1 MSEEKF
7 SDLLKKAAS
16 RFSGVFS
23 GGLGV
28 EPHSRFKIYHFLY
41 EETDITNL
49 FYWISLLSSAGI
61 ATLGLAQNS
70 PAVIIGAMLLSPLM
84 GPIIAFGLA
93 LAIGDLY
100 LGLRAVINCVMS
112 IFIVLMF
119 SALITHILPFQLETV
134 EILSRTR
141 PNTLDLGVALLCG
154 VIGAISVA
162 RLPIGGASMAL
173 PGVAIAVALIPPLCT
188 AGFGIG
194 AGLKWG
200 IFSGAFLLFLTN
212 LVSIVFASLAVFLL
226 LRMGDEEEIGKIRDF
241 IYERSQRNMVFRWL
255 TARRSLQ
262 AFRKVGKLSNRIVI
276 LGVALVAV
284 AIPLRLVLNQIK
296 REVVIKKET
305 QKAIARFLPGT
316 TLLSKEIKI
325 DKNETNM
332 HFVIMGG
339 SVSVEESVRKVEEY
353 LGTKLEE
360 NVKVSYIEVPNKA
373 AVASASESGHHAVP
387 TVGTVSREM
396 ESRFFVEAR
405 RLLPAKR
412 RSELLRIGLAVD
424 TDASMPVMELVFLS
438 DDRFTAGE
446 SGILESALGRTL
458 SDPVRLNARTI
469 PVTAALMD
477 LSEKEQDPVVIRT
490 LSERLSAFADGM
502 DGLRVIPEIV
512 MPEKLSQLKRAKAIW
527 RSEEILKELRAVYSD
542 LPAGEPAIG
551 IDGLLQSP
559 QLRLRFERIN
569 ESGQK

>member
-1 MSEEKF
+1 MKEEKF
-7 SDLLKKAAS
+7 SDLLRKAGI
-16 RFSGVFS
+16 RFSGLFS

-41 EETDITNL
+41 EETDVTNL

-100 LGLRAVINCVMS
+100 LGLRAVINCVLS
-112 IFIVLMF
+112 ILAVLIF
-119 SALITHILPFQLETV
+119 SALITHILPFQLETA

-162 RLPIGGASMAL
+162 RLPMGGASMAL

-188 AGFGIG
+188 AGFGAG
-194 AGLKWG
+194 AGMKWG

-212 LVSIVFASLAVFLL
+212 LISIIFASLVVFLL
-226 LRMGDEEEIGKIRDF
+226 LRMGDEEEIEKIRDF

-262 AFRKVGKLSNRIVI
+262 TFRKVGKLSNRIVI
-276 LGVALVAV
+276 LGVALVAI

-305 QKAIARFLPGT
+305 QKAITRFLPGT

-325 DKNETNM
+325 EKDEINM

-339 SVSVEESVRKVEEY
+339 SAPAEESVRRVEEY

-360 NVKVSYIEVPNKA
+360 KVKVSYMEVPNKA
-373 AVASASESGHHAVP
+373 AMTSASESGHHAMP

-396 ESRFFVEAR
+396 DSRFFSEAR
-405 RLLPAKR
+405 RLLPGR
-412 RSELLRIGLAVD
+412 RESELFRIGLALGD
-424 TDASMPVMELVFLS
+424 RPSRPVMEMVFLS

-446 SGILESALGRTL
+446 SDILESALERAL
-458 SDPVRLNARTI
+458 SDRISLNARTI
-469 PVTAALMD
+469 PVTAGVVD
-477 LSEKEQDPVVIRT
+477 LTEKEKGPDIQAM
-490 LSERLSAFADGM
+490 SERLLAYADGIE
-502 DGLRVIPEIV
+502 GLRVVPEIL
-512 MPEKLSQLKRAKAIW
+512 MPEKISQLKRAKAIW
-527 RSEEILKELRAVYSD
+527 RSEEILKDLRAVCPYIPGGDPVIVSE
-542 LPAGEPAIG
+542 GG
-551 IDGLLQSP
+551 LQSP
-559 QLRLRFERIN
+559 VLRLRFERSGF
-569 ESGQK
+569 EGQK

>member
-1 MSEEKF
+1 MKEEKF
-7 SDLLKKAAS
+7 SDLLRQAGM
-16 RFSGVFS
+16 RFSGLFS

-119 SALITHILPFQLETV
+119 SALITHILPFQLETA

-188 AGFGIG
+188 AGFGLG
-194 AGLKWG
+194 EGFKWSV
-200 IFSGAFLLFLTN
+200 FSGAFLLFLTN
-212 LVSIVFASLAVFLL
+212 LVSIIFASLVVFLL

-241 IYERSQRNMVFRWL
+241 IYERSQRNRVFRWL

-276 LGVALVAV
+276 LGVALVAI

-296 REVVIKKET
+296 REVVIKKEA
-305 QKAIARFLPGT
+305 QKAITRFLPET

-325 DKNETNM
+325 EKGETNI
-332 HFVIMGG
+332 HFVVLGG
-339 SVSVEESVRKVEEY
+339 PGSLEESVRKMEEY
-353 LGTKLEE
+353 LATKLEE
-360 NVKVSYIEVPNKA
+360 KVNVSYIEVPNKA
-373 AVASASESGHHAVP
+373 ALTSTVESGAHAAMNLAS
-387 TVGTVSREM
+387 VSKEM
-396 ESRFFVEAR
+396 DSRFFAEAK
-405 RLLPAKR
+405 RLLPGKR
-412 RSELLRIGLAVD
+412 EKELLRIGLAVGD
-424 TDASMPVMELVFLS
+424 SPSRPLLEMVFLS
-438 DDRFTAGE
+438 DDRFTSGE
-446 SGILESALGRTL
+446 SEILESAMKRIF

-469 PVTAALMD
+469 PVTAAVMD
-477 LSEKEQDPVVIRT
+477 LSDRERGPDVNA

-502 DGLRVIPEIV
+502 EGLNVVPEYV
-512 MPEKLSQLKRAKAIW
+512 MPEKITQLKRAKAIW
-527 RSEEILKELRAVYSD
+527 RAEEILKQLRLVCPHVREADPSMVY
-542 LPAGEPAIG
+542 
-551 IDGLLQSP
+551 DGKLQSP
-559 QLRLRFERIN
+559 LLRLKFESTR
-569 ESGQK
+569 GRVQK